1 MRSLAAFA
9 AVIILAMLAAILAA
23 RVFAPGILPTG
34 GDQAHLAYLVG
45 WLAMLC
51 AAIFMFG
58 RMPLGHALRSL
69 LIWAGIGLFLV
80 AIYALRDDF
89 GDLYAEVRGEI
100 LPHAPQDIQAEPAED
115 GAVAGVT
122 SVRRAGDGHFW
133 AEARVNG
140 APVRFLVDTGASTV
154 ALSEADA
161 RRAGLNPASLR
172 YTAQVMT
179 AGGAARGAPVRLNH
193 VAVGSVRLENV
204 QAIVI
209 EGDTLQISLLGM
221 SFLGRLSRY
230 EATQDRLILE
240 R

>member
-1 MRSLAAFA
+1 
-9 AVIILAMLAAILAA
+9 
-23 RVFAPGILPTG
+23 
-34 GDQAHLAYLVG
+34 
-45 WLAMLC
+45 
-51 AAIFMFG
+51 
-58 RMPLGHALRSL
+58 
-69 LIWAGIGLFLV
+69 
-80 AIYALRDDF
+80 
-89 GDLYAEVRGEI
+89 
-100 LPHAPQDIQAEPAED
+100 
-115 GAVAGVT
+115 
-122 SVRRAGDGHFW
+122 
-133 AEARVNG
+133 
-140 APVRFLVDTGASTV
+140 V

-209 EGDTLQISLLGM
+209 EGDTLQMSLLGM

>member
-1 MRSLAAFA
+1 
-9 AVIILAMLAAILAA
+9 
-23 RVFAPGILPTG
+23 
-34 GDQAHLAYLVG
+34 
-45 WLAMLC
+45 
-51 AAIFMFG
+51 
-58 RMPLGHALRSL
+58 
-69 LIWAGIGLFLV
+69 
-80 AIYALRDDF
+80 ALRDDF
-89 GDLYAEVRGEI
+89 GDLYAEVRGQI
-100 LPHAPQDIQAEPAED
+100 VPYTPRDIVAAPED
-115 GAVAGVT
+115 GGAAGVT
-122 SVRRAGDGHFW
+122 SVRRAIDGHFW

-161 RRAGLNPASLR
+161 RRAGLNPRSLR

-179 AGGAARGAPVRLNH
+179 AGGATRGAPVRLNH

-209 EGDTLQISLLGM
+209 EGDSLQISLLGM

-230 EATQDRLILE
+230 EATQERLILE